1 MEPTTFLHSCQEIV
15 EEFAERLETGNEID
29 PEADWIPAEFE
40 KATDLLLLLQ
50 FESGDAPLKD
60 AVSILA
66 QLSDNLAWAGST
78 VASAPPRTGT

>member
-1 MEPTTFLHSCQEIV
+1 MANPLIARKSFNGGEI
-15 EEFAERLETGNEID
+15 A
-29 PEADWIPAEFE
+29 PEADWIPGEFE

-50 FESGDAPLKD
+50 FESGDAPFKD

-78 VASAPPRTGT
+78 VADAPSKTGT